1 MEQENDSGKNW
12 VKRLTAKY
20 RLVILN
26 DESFEEVSSLRLSR
40 FNVYILLS
48 TVFVI
53 LIGLV
58 ASAIAFTPLR
68 EYIPGYA
75 GSIDNRRELLDMQLK
90 ADSLEQSQR
99 AHDLYIENIRSIV
112 NGGVGITK
120 IDTPM
125 AEGEPQKPLLYDT
138 INLKRVSE
146 GEKALR
152 TEMES
157 ESSYSLGLDLSLQPV
172 NESSALKSYYFF
184 PPVKGYVTN
193 EFDPRTKHFGI
204 DVVAPENESIKAA
217 MDGTVTLAQWTSET
231 GYVIGVQHNNN
242 LLTLYK
248 HNSVLLKKEG
258 DYVRAGDVIAV
269 IGNSGEQTTGPH
281 LHFELWF
288 NGNPLN
294 PKDYIV
300 F

>member
-1 MEQENDSGKNW
+1 MEQGTDNAKSW
-12 VKRLTAKY
+12 IKRLTAKY

-53 LIGLV
+53 IIGLV
-58 ASAIAFTPLR
+58 ASAIFFTPLK

-75 GSIDNRRELLDMQLK
+75 GTDYRTDLLNIQQTV
-90 ADSLEQSQR
+90 DSLENSQH
-99 AHDLYIENIRSIV
+99 AHQLYLENLRSIV
-112 NGGVGITK
+112 NGGIGITK
-120 IDTPM
+120 IDTPTVDITKS
-125 AEGEPQKPLLYDT
+125 GTLYDT
-138 INLKRVSE
+138 INLKEVSDP
-146 GEKALR
+146 EKELR

-157 ESSYSLGLDLSLQPV
+157 ESSFSLGLDLSLRPV
-172 NESSALKSYYFF
+172 GSGSLKSYYFF

-193 EFDPRTKHFGI
+193 EFDPRVQHYGL
-204 DVVAPENESIKAA
+204 DVVAPENEPIKAA
-217 MDGTVTLAQWTSET
+217 MDGTVLFAQWTSET
-231 GYVIGVQHNNN
+231 GYVIGLQHRNN

-258 DYVRAGDVIAV
+258 DFVRAGDVIAV

-288 NGNPLN
+288 NGTPLN